1 MGYLIQRLKE
11 IEERAFTAPYNWFVK
26 RGIITVMMVSNK
38 VYMTME
44 DLYEK
49 KYLQGSKILLYSII
63 SFNTS
68 IFKIV

>member
-49 KYLQGSKILLYSII
+49 NI
-63 SFNTS
+63 
-68 IFKIV
+68 

>member
-1 MGYLIQRLKE
+1 MGYLIQKIKE
-11 IEERAFTAPYNWFVK
+11 IEERAFTAPYKWFVK

-49 KYLQGSKILLYSII
+49 KYLQGYKG
-63 SFNTS
+63 NPNWAGDD
-68 IFKIV
+68 